1 MWIFW
6 LIIVILMVVL
16 EAATINMVSIWFAIG
31 ALAAM
36 IADLFTAEF
45 IWQLVIFLV
54 VSGLG
59 LWIFISVFKPRLKK
73 KGNQPVSTNAD
84 RIIGQ
89 EALVISDIVPLE
101 EKGQI
106 KVLGQ
111 VWSALSE
118 DENLEIPRGTKVRV
132 VRLDSIRAVVRPCEE
147 EK

>member
-6 LIIVILMVVL
+6 LIVVILMVVL

-31 ALAAM
+31 GLAAL
-36 IADLFTAEF
+36 IADLFATEF

-59 LWIFISVFKPRLKK
+59 LGIFISVFKPRLKK
-73 KGNQPVSTNAD
+73 KGNQTVSTNAD

-101 EKGQI
+101 EQGQI

-118 DENLEIPRGTKVRV
+118 DENLKIPKGTKVRV
-132 VRLDSIRAVVRPCEE
+132 VRLDSIRAVVRPCKD

>member
-6 LIIVILMVVL
+6 LIAVILMLVL
-16 EAATINMVSIWFAIG
+16 EAATINMVSIWFAVG
-31 ALAAM
+31 ALAAL
-36 IADLFTAEF
+36 IADLFAAEF
-45 IWQLVIFLV
+45 IWQLVIFLL

-73 KGNQPVSTNAD
+73 KGDQAVCTNAD

-101 EKGQI
+101 EQGQI

-118 DENLEIPRGTKVRV
+118 DENLVIASGTKVRV
-132 VRLDSIRAVVRPCEE
+132 IRLDSIRAVVRPCED